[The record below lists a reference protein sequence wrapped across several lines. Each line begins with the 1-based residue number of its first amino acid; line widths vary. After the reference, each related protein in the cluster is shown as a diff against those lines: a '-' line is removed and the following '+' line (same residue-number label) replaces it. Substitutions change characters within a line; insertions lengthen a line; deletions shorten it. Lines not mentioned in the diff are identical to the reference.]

1 MTKKNIKI
9 RIIACVLTI
18 ITVFS
23 VGAITVTSA
32 SAASSNPTA
41 VNQVSGGSLQKTV
54 EQFFVK
60 GIDRVILKKDIGAAQ
75 NSASVT
81 TAKKTMTKNNVLSK
95 LNDLGK
101 DFSRNHNIVMACFK
115 IIGMAF
121 NR

>member
-9 RIIACVLTI
+9 RIIAYVLTI

-32 SAASSNPTA
+32 SAASSNPSA
-41 VNQVSGGSLQKTV
+41 VYQVSGGSLQKTV

-60 GIDRVILKKDIGAAQ
+60 GIDRVILKKDIGAAH
-75 NSASVT
+75 NSVSVT
-81 TAKKTMTKNNVLSK
+81 TAKKTMTKDNVLSK

-115 IIGMAF
+115 VIGMAF